1 MACARREHLQQR
13 HDSVRATFD
22 AVRKRLRERIGRC
35 PRAEFLALSD
45 DLDRAGEAL
54 DFARAAL
61 DNHILHHCCL
71 THDNTLPE

>member
-1 MACARREHLQQR
+1 
-13 HDSVRATFD
+13 
-22 AVRKRLRERIGRC
+22 
-35 PRAEFLALSD
+35 LSD